1 MADIS
6 YTQTATERRASQGL
20 TPGKGEAGA
29 LKMLVCSTVEVP
41 ASASGSTIKFGRIPS
56 NARLASRPSFVYWD
70 DLTTT
75 GAATL
80 DIGLASVDSNITSDP
95 DALSAAH
102 DVTSAGSALLVSV
115 VLAANI
121 GIPAWDFVNGQT
133 TDPGGQLDVYGSI
146 VDAATAGLTGT
157 VTVEI
162 YGYLD

>member
-6 YTQTATERRASQGL
+6 YSQVATELRPQQGII
-20 TPGKGEAGA
+20 PGKGDAHS
-29 LKMLVCSTVEVP
+29 LKVLCSATVEVP

-56 NARLASRPSFVYWD
+56 NARISGQSKIYWD

-80 DIGLASVDSNITSDP
+80 DLGLASVGSNVTSDP
-95 DALSAAH
+95 NALSDAH
-102 DVTSAGSALLVSV
+102 DVTSAGSADALDAVITTHGV
-115 VLAANI
+115 
-121 GIPAWDFVNGQT
+121 PAWDLINGVT
-133 TDPGGQLDVYGSI
+133 VDPKGELDVYATI

-162 YGYLD
+162 LGYLD

>member
-6 YTQTATERRASQGL
+6 YSQVATERRANQGL
-20 TPGKGEAGA
+20 TTGKGDAGA
-29 LKMLVCSTVEVP
+29 LRMLVCSTVEVP

-56 NARLASRPSFVYWD
+56 GARLASRPSYVYWD

-80 DIGLASVDSNITSDP
+80 DIGLASVGGNITSDP

-102 DVTSAGSALLVSV
+102 DVTSAGGAQLVSA
-115 VLAANI
+115 VLAANV
-121 GIPAWDFVNGQT
+121 GIPAWDLVNGQT
-133 TDPGGQLDVYGSI
+133 SDPGGELDVYGSI